1 MLDMV
6 SLIMSFFSFP
16 NSDDQKK
23 AKPEDPKQLMIKDE
37 KARSLKFWIAYARR
51 HTPDLLNENQIS
63 FLLKKKKSWISNFK
77 REEETR
83 LLFLVKHRI
92 RTPLKDRGQQR
103 LETKNLKTSLFVLLV
118 TTTQGATKK
127 EKERE
132 RDGKEVVY
140 YYKWNCPW
148 LVLQIVNTFVN
159 FIYNRS
165 MKIASAQ

>member
-63 FLLKKKKSWISNFK
+63 FLLKKKKS
-77 REEETR
+77 
-83 LLFLVKHRI
+83 
-92 RTPLKDRGQQR
+92 
-103 LETKNLKTSLFVLLV
+103 
-118 TTTQGATKK
+118 
-127 EKERE
+127 
-132 RDGKEVVY
+132 
-140 YYKWNCPW
+140 
-148 LVLQIVNTFVN
+148 
-159 FIYNRS
+159 
-165 MKIASAQ
+165 